1 MPTVI
6 ERRSCVPIRAIPN
19 PGPATP
25 VPAPA
30 PATAPTPSSGQIDT
44 VVSVV
49 RDWTLNEQTGKVTL
63 NFHQGRIGTIVK
75 EETVRLTK

>member
-1 MPTVI
+1 MAIVPKVRPFERIQSLNPVSTPPT
-6 ERRSCVPIRAIPN
+6 
-19 PGPATP
+19 
-25 VPAPA
+25 AP
-30 PATAPTPSSGQIDT
+30 APTPSSGQIDT

-49 RDWTLNEQTGKVTL
+49 RAWTLNEQTGKVTL

>member
-1 MPTVI
+1 MAAI
-6 ERRSCVPIRAIPN
+6 HPITTTATT
-19 PGPATP
+19 PGPTAT
-25 VPAPA
+25 
-30 PATAPTPSSGQIDT
+30 TGQIDT

-49 RDWTLNEQTGKVTL
+49 RAWTLNEQTGKVTL